1 MAVNYRI
8 GAEGRYN
15 NFYLRAGYN
24 FLADPN
30 KIRGI
35 IDKSLIKKSLGI
47 GYLNKNIN
55 IDVTYSILNN
65 KSNITPYPIFSDQP
79 IAEFSTKNNEISIS
93 LGVRINNR

>member
-30 KIRGI
+30 RIKGV
-35 IDKSLIKKSLGI
+35 IDNSLIKKSFGI
-47 GYLNKNIN
+47 GFLAKNIN
-55 IDVTYSILNN
+55 IDISYSILNN
-65 KSNITPYPIFSDQP
+65 RSNITPYPIFSDQP